1 MQYQQ
6 VYQKLINIA
15 CVMAAIERSKEKCA
29 LNTHAAKK
37 ELPQTQTQ
45 QQHKPQVLPSL
56 VAN

>member
-45 QQHKPQVLPSL
+45 
-56 VAN
+56 